1 MPVQVA
7 LSWELRADLRA
18 HFRLETADDLYRFL
32 AWALTSGV
40 REGVVK
46 LSGVFSAIPAAD
58 GA

>member
-1 MPVQVA
+1 MPVHVA

-18 HFRLETADDLYRFL
+18 HFKLGTADDLYRYL

-46 LSGVFSAIPAAD
+46 V
-58 GA
+58 